1 MYKAVKCPY
10 CGNRLIDASENE
22 YKRITPKKAVSSDND
37 GYQIKCHKCKQIIT
51 LSTMLTTKSSA

>member
-22 YKRITPKKAVSSDND
+22 YKRVTPKGAVSTDDD
-37 GYQIKCHKCKQIIT
+37 GYQIKCHKCKRIIT
-51 LSTMLTTKSSA
+51 LSTRLKTKTSA